1 MGKSPSRRQKSATRL
16 FAVQALFQMEAL
28 GADLAGTIKEFEDHR
43 FGADLDGEQFE
54 EGDIDLFRDLVESA
68 ISHQARIDQHTDAS
82 LVDRW
87 PIRRIDPT
95 LRAIFR
101 AAGGEL
107 NGSDTPARVIITEY
121 VEIARAFFP
130 EGKEPGLVNG
140 VLDQIIRTHFPDRLA
155 S

>member
-1 MGKSPSRRQKSATRL
+1 MAKSPSRRQKSASRL

-28 GADLAGTIKEFEDHR
+28 GADMAETMREFETHR
-43 FGADLDGEQFE
+43 FGAKLDDDQYE
-54 EGDIDLFRDLVESA
+54 EGDVDLFRALVEGA
-68 ISHQARIDQHTDAS
+68 ISHQARIDQHTDAA
-82 LVDRW
+82 LVNRW
-87 PIRRIDPT
+87 PIGRIDPT

-107 NGSDTPARVIITEY
+107 NGTETPARVIIAEY
-121 VEIARAFFP
+121 VELARAFFP

-140 VLDQIIRTHFPDRLA
+140 VLDHIIRAHYPARLA